1 MAIAVL
7 AQDQLVPVSLVT
19 KVQSVSFPRIDR
31 DKCEIILEFQ
41 SLKLEPRL
49 LGHKLT

>member
-7 AQDQLVPVSLVT
+7 AQDQLVPVSSVT
-19 KVQSVSFPRIDR
+19 KSVSFPRIDR
-31 DKCEIILEFQ
+31 DKCEIILEFH

-49 LGHKLT
+49 LGHELT